1 MLAQR
6 ANRFVILALTL
17 LVISTCQVT
26 AAPGVR
32 GIPKPLAN
40 HPGNVFLAGEEVLV
54 RLPEGGTP
62 SWRLFDYEEKEIA
75 VVRTNGVVVS
85 LGRLP
90 VGFYRLKTPDGKD
103 WISCAVVAG
112 LNSPTPASSP
122 VALDVAMAWFYPKG
136 KMPEAASLCALAGV
150 NRVRDR
156 LSWGEIQPS
165 PGEWA
170 ARTRYDESA
179 DAQSAAGLQV
189 LQVLHAS
196 PPWANPSTK
205 RFPLDLRQAYEFFR
219 GVGMRWRGQV
229 QAFEPW
235 NEADIEVFGGHT
247 GSEMA
252 TLQKAAYL
260 GLKAGDPDVTAC
272 LNVFAT
278 HTRAQLTDLDQ
289 NEASG
294 YFDTFN
300 LHHYA
305 PFEDYPRLY
314 ADFRALSA
322 GKPLWVTECALPVK
336 WAGDEKLKEPTDAD
350 LRVQAERVAK
360 TFACSLHEGAN
371 ATFYFLLPH
380 YTEGQ
385 TQFGLLRPDLTPRP
399 GYVAL
404 AAVGRLLAD
413 AKPLGQLQGLS
424 DGLQGYVFRAKPDG
438 HSREVMVAWATGEGR
453 DFPLPETTF
462 SVFDHLGRA
471 LAATNRIQ
479 LTAAPVFVL
488 MPDGSS
494 EKLGLRS
501 PPTLMAPSVR
511 QPSPVVIQALWPANR
526 TVLKASAHRISSEK
540 AESVPMFV
548 YNFSSTT
555 VTGQLEILVPAG
567 WKCGDLG
574 AVTVAPHSRCELA
587 LSIDCRGAVSRVV
600 ETIRVAGRFGGFGD
614 PVLSMRLM
622 PEPNVMASQAG
633 TGIPEAGTASAWVPT
648 VSGNGSVQ
656 LDDKDGAVVVESEP
670 LGSDK
675 WIYPLLKLKGVQRPP
690 DGTSALFCT
699 LTLLEGEGDFR
710 GIFDEENGS
719 SYVVDFLSAPKL
731 GQPVEAV
738 MAFEHAVFGAGWSK
752 PDSNGRL
759 DPERIVSLKIG
770 CNTKSAKVKFSFKN
784 LRWVK

>member
-1 MLAQR
+1 MAAQR
-6 ANRFVILALTL
+6 ANRFSLLVLTL
-17 LVISTCQVT
+17 LVISICHVM
-26 AAPGVR
+26 GERVVR
-32 GIPKPLAN
+32 GIPKPLVN
-40 HPGNVFLAGEEVLV
+40 HPGNVFLAGEEILL
-54 RLPEGGTP
+54 RLPEGDAR
-62 SWRLFDYEEKEIA
+62 SWRLFDYDGREIA
-75 VVRTNGVVVS
+75 ALRTNGMGLS

-103 WISCAVVAG
+103 WVSCAVIAG
-112 LNSPTPASSP
+112 LNSPTPLSSP

-136 KMPEAASLCALAGV
+136 KMPEVASLCALAGV
-150 NRVRDR
+150 NYVRDR
-156 LSWGEIQPS
+156 LSWGEVQLR

-179 DAQSAAGLQV
+179 AAQSAAGLQV

-219 GVGMRWRGQV
+219 GVGQRWQGQV

-235 NEADIEVFGGHT
+235 NEADIEGFGGHT

-260 GLKAGDPDVTAC
+260 GLKSGNPSVTAC

-278 HTRAQLTDLDQ
+278 HTRAQLADLDQ
-289 NEASG
+289 NDASG

-314 ADFRALSA
+314 SDFRSVSA

-336 WAGDEKLKEPTDAD
+336 WAGDDKLKEPTDAD

-413 AKPLGQLQGLS
+413 ARPLGQLQGLS
-424 DGLQGYVFRAKPDG
+424 EGLHGYVFRAKPDG
-438 HSREVMVAWATGEGR
+438 ESREVMVAWATGEGR
-453 DFPLPETTF
+453 DMPLPETAL
-462 SVFDHLGRA
+462 SVFDHLGRTM
-471 LAATNRIQ
+471 ATTKRIL
-479 LTAAPVFVL
+479 LTAAPIFVL
-488 MPDGSS
+488 MPDGSA
-494 EKLGLRS
+494 EKLALRLS
-501 PPTLMAPSVR
+501 PKPPPSLAR
-511 QPSPVVIQALWPANR
+511 PPSPVVIQALWPEGR
-526 TVLKASAHRISSEK
+526 TVLKASAYRISSEK
-540 AESVPMFV
+540 VEFVPMFV
-548 YNFSSTT
+548 YNFSRTAIA
-555 VTGQLEILVPAG
+555 GRLEVFAPTG

-574 AVTVAPHSRCELA
+574 DVTVAPNSRSELA
-587 LSIDCRGAVSRVV
+587 LSIDCRGAVSNVI
-600 ETIRVAGRFGGFGD
+600 ENIRVKGHFGEAGN
-614 PVLSMRLM
+614 PVLSMRVM
-622 PEPNVMASQAG
+622 PEPNVMASHVG
-633 TGIPEAGTASAWVPT
+633 TGIPEAGIASAWVPT
-648 VSGNGSVQ
+648 VSGGGPVQ
-656 LDDKDGAVVVESEP
+656 LSDENGAVLVESEP
-670 LGSDK
+670 LGPDK
-675 WIYPLLKLKGVQRPP
+675 WIYPLLKLKAFQHPP
-690 DGTSALFCT
+690 EGTSALCCT
-699 LTLLEGEGDFR
+699 FTVLEGEGDFR
-710 GIFDEENGS
+710 GIFDEDNGS

-731 GQPVEAV
+731 GQPVEAL
-738 MAFEHAVFGAGWSK
+738 MAFEHAVFGTGWSK
-752 PDSNGRL
+752 PDPNGRL
-759 DPERIVSLKIG
+759 DPDKIVSLKIG